1 MSMAT
6 RRTSKKTDPADAP
19 VITQVVEEVTDE
31 KPEEVIAE
39 IKEEAQKIEEAADK
53 LEDVMP
59 GPEETPP
66 PERAVVSELY
76 QQKPPLISPEY
87 VVDSGSSMKP
97 LFVWSLVVIGIALLT
112 GGILLVVVKGFQG
125 LPIAAKPTPTPTVA
139 PTPIPTS
146 VPVVNRSDMK
156 IQVLNGGGVA
166 GSGSKM
172 KAFLEEKGYT
182 VSEVKNADEFT
193 FEETEVHVKADKVSY
208 ADLLKKDLGENYTVG
223 TSTADLSLDS
233 TFDAQVIVG
242 KK

>member
-1 MSMAT
+1 MFMAT
-6 RRTSKKTDPADAP
+6 RRTSKKTEPAEPP
-19 VITQVVEEVTDE
+19 VVTQVVEEVADE

-39 IKEEAQKIEEAADK
+39 IKEEAQKIEEAAEK
-53 LEDVMP
+53 LEEVL
-59 GPEETPP
+59 PEEALP
-66 PERAVVSELY
+66 PERAVVNELY
-76 QQKPPLISPEY
+76 KEKSPLITPEY
-87 VVDSGSSMKP
+87 IVDSGSSMKP

-125 LPIAAKPTPTPTVA
+125 LPMAGKPTPTPTVA

-193 FEETEVHVKADKVSY
+193 FEETEIHVKAGKEAN
-208 ADLLKKDLGENYTVG
+208 ADLLKKDLGENYTIG
-223 TSTADLSLDS
+223 ASTADLSADS

>member
-1 MSMAT
+1 MAT
-6 RRTSKKTDPADAP
+6 RRTSKKIEPTEAP
-19 VITQVVEEVTDE
+19 VITQVVEEVIDE

-39 IKEEAQKIEEAADK
+39 IKEEAQKIEEAAEK
-53 LEDVMP
+53 LEDVIP
-59 GPEETPP
+59 VETVEVT

-76 QQKPPLISPEY
+76 KPKSPLITPEY

-112 GGILLVVVKGFQG
+112 GGILLVAAKGFQG
-125 LPIAAKPTPTPTVA
+125 LPIAAKPTPTPTLA
-139 PTPIPTS
+139 PTPTS
-146 VPVVNRSDMK
+146 APIANRADMK
-156 IQVLNGGGVA
+156 VQVLNGGGVA

-182 VSEVKNADEFT
+182 VADVKNADAFSY
-193 FEETEVHVKADKVSY
+193 ETTQILVKSGKDAY
-208 ADLLKKDLGENYTVG
+208 LALLKKDLGEKYTLG
-223 TSTADLSLDS
+223 TAAAALAADS